1 MFRIRSDSRRR
12 TAFTLIELL
21 VVIAIIAV
29 LIGLLLPAVQKV
41 RDAAA
46 RAQCMNS
53 LKQIGLA
60 CNNFHDTYT
69 HFPPLFGTLTG
80 PNPQRQNYN
89 NIHFWLL
96 PFMEQQNLYNLCS
109 NGGGMYNAQVAG
121 NMVIKVL
128 SCPSDPSWNNGKA
141 IQTPNTAGPSGN
153 LPWAV
158 CSYAANAQAFGKWY
172 GPQNQ
177 VYGIVNGNLP
187 GSNVIGLG
195 GDINASAATY
205 YNTIS
210 ANFTDGT
217 SNTIIF
223 TDKLA
228 NCGTPNSVYPDY
240 WSGSTCWGW
249 NPPPPGPPNSGGD
262 YLDTSQPFI
271 AAIWASYN
279 PLPGSFGNASWFD
292 FNGNPNYGY
301 GPSPTGDFTAAPLTT
316 ILPSTLTWSS
326 KECDA
331 RVASSGHT
339 NGVNVGLCDGSVR
352 FVQTSINPFTWWA
365 VLTPQAGD
373 IPRSDW

>member
-1 MFRIRSDSRRR
+1 MLRIRSASRRR

-21 VVIAIIAV
+21 VVIAIIAI

-60 CNNFHDTYT
+60 CNTFHDAYN
-69 HFPPLFGTLTG
+69 HFPPLFGSLSG
-80 PNPQRQNYN
+80 PNPAMQGYN

-96 PFMEQQNLYNLCS
+96 PFIEQQNLYNLCS
-109 NGGGMYNAQVAG
+109 TGSGTYNAKTGG

-128 SCPSDPSWNNGKA
+128 QCTSDPSWNNGQS

-153 LPWAV
+153 APWAV
-158 CSYAANAQAFGKWY
+158 CSYAANAQAFGKWD
-172 GPQNQ
+172 GAQNQ
-177 VYGIVNGNLP
+177 VQSVNNGQ
-187 GSNVIGLG
+187 GLG
-195 GDINASAATY
+195 GDIDATAATY
-205 YNTIS
+205 FNRIT
-210 ANFTDGT
+210 ANFSDGT

-228 NCGTPNSVYPDY
+228 NCGTLRSTYYDY
-240 WSGSTCWGW
+240 WSGSTSWSW
-249 NPPPPGPPNSGGD
+249 NPRPPGNSGGGD

-279 PLPGSFGNASWFD
+279 PLPGSWGNASWY
-292 FNGNPNYGY
+292 NPSTHYGY
-301 GPSPTGDFTAAPLTT
+301 GPGPTGDFTAAPLTT
-316 ILPSTLTWSS
+316 ILPSILSWSG

-339 NGVNVGLCDGSVR
+339 GGVNVGLCDGSVR
-352 FVQTSINPFTWWA
+352 FVAQSISPFTWWYA
-365 VLTPQAGD
+365 LTPQGGD
-373 IPRSDW
+373 ILGNGW